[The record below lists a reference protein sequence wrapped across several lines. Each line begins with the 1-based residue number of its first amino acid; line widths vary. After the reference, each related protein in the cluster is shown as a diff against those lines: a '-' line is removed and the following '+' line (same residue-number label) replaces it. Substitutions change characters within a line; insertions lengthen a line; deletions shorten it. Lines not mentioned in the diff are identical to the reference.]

1 MKIPHNIYMVGIG
14 GIGMSALAQL
24 LKYQGKEMGGSDREE
39 SPVTDMLKRQGFKVF
54 FGHSAENISNNTE
67 LLIYSDAV
75 PEDNLER
82 VAARKKDI
90 SECSYFQALGEV
102 SKKYRTVAVAGTH
115 GKTTTAAM
123 LATILKAAEKEPTAI
138 IGSVV
143 NEWGSNFLAGRSNVL
158 VVEAC
163 EYKKHFLEFRPEV
176 LVVTNVEWDHTDYY
190 KTPEE
195 FEAAFAE
202 ARKQAKKVI
211 EKDEY
216 AKELVPELLLPG
228 EFNRD
233 NACAAKSGARAMF
246 PELPDTVADEALRN
260 FKGVWRRFEYKG
272 KTKEGDLVYD
282 DYAHHPTA
290 IRKTLEAARVKFP
303 DKKII
308 VAFHPHLYT
317 RTRDLMNDFAHV
329 LSLADEVV
337 IAPIYAAREEPVA
350 GVTSEALAKRI
361 SALGVPAKALSSSH
375 DVYMYLTTNYE
386 LQSTNR
392 LIITMGAGDIYK
404 VADRLVA
411 GT

>member
-163 EYKKHFLEFRPEV
+163 EYKKHFL
-176 LVVTNVEWDHTDYY
+176 
-190 KTPEE
+190 
-195 FEAAFAE
+195 
-202 ARKQAKKVI
+202 
-211 EKDEY
+211 
-216 AKELVPELLLPG
+216 
-228 EFNRD
+228 
-233 NACAAKSGARAMF
+233 
-246 PELPDTVADEALRN
+246 
-260 FKGVWRRFEYKG
+260 
-272 KTKEGDLVYD
+272 DL
-282 DYAHHPTA
+282 
-290 IRKTLEAARVKFP
+290 
-303 DKKII
+303 
-308 VAFHPHLYT
+308 
-317 RTRDLMNDFAHV
+317 
-329 LSLADEVV
+329 
-337 IAPIYAAREEPVA
+337 
-350 GVTSEALAKRI
+350 
-361 SALGVPAKALSSSH
+361 
-375 DVYMYLTTNYE
+375 
-386 LQSTNR
+386 Q
-392 LIITMGAGDIYK
+392 
-404 VADRLVA
+404 
-411 GT
+411 